1 MPSFASPRAPVTVS
15 FLHSKMAQK
24 KTGNAKAKAKAKA
37 GAEPSA
43 KKQKTKAAAADDE
56 LQLAVWKPNLA
67 MSGLSFHKKATKM
80 RNLLLY
86 RSSEACKKA
95 YIYINTYHVYS

>member
-15 FLHSKMAQK
+15 FLHSKMAPK
-24 KTGNAKAKAKAKA
+24 AKAKTKAKAKAKA
-37 GAEPSA
+37 TV
-43 KKQKTKAAAADDE
+43 QKTKAAAADDE

-80 RNLLLY
+80 RNLLVY
-86 RSSEACKKA
+86 RSSADCKKA

>member
-1 MPSFASPRAPVTVS
+1 MG
-15 FLHSKMAQK
+15 QK
-24 KTGNAKAKAKAKA
+24 KKQCKAKAKAKA
-37 GAEPSA
+37 GADPSA

-86 RSSEACKKA
+86 RSSDACKKA